1 MRRTASTASA
11 PSAASATTSMPYST
25 VTVALAPT
33 VCFTVF
39 VDASCTTQYAA
50 GSPPTASPLPAGWA
64 ARTRGAVALLTE

>member
-1 MRRTASTASA
+1 
-11 PSAASATTSMPYST
+11 MPYST

-50 GSPPTASPLPAGWA
+50 RSPPTASPLPAGWA
-64 ARTRGAVALLTE
+64 ARTRSAVAPLTE